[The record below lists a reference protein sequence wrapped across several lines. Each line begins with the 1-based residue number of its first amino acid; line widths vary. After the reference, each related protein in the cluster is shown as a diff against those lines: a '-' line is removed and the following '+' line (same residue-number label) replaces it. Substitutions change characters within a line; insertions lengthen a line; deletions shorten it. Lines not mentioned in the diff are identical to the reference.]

1 MNNDKQWPI
10 TPASG
15 GTDRYGIPRA
25 LRVVPGDQ
33 FDRIKALL
41 TSDEFDI
48 RETYTAQSAALAA
61 AGWDD
66 PELDIYNDYD
76 AIANEVSV
84 AMSCRRPNSA

>member
-1 MNNDKQWPI
+1 MSV
-10 TPASG
+10 TLPAELRQALAAHPGEPVELIDEASQA
-15 GTDRYGIPRA
+15 RY
-25 LRVVPGDQ
+25 VVLPGEQ

-48 RETYTAQSAALAA
+48 RESYAAQSAALAA

-76 AIANEVSV
+76 AQGK
-84 AMSCRRPNSA
+84 